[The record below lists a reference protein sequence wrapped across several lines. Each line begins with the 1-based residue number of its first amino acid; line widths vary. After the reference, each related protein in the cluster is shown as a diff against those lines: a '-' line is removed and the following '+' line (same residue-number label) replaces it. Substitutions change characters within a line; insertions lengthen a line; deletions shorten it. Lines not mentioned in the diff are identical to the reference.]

1 MEEHSIDA
9 DLHHASNVST
19 PDRSNSS
26 ADTLPNAN
34 SLQSRLDL
42 LLSVITE
49 ADDLPAQQARDD
61 ARPSSSASS
70 MVPHKTPLQA
80 FLHCKEDFPLYY
92 TQRKKTAVSSPPH
105 VQSLHTK
112 DHALVDGA
120 DTTPGTS
127 PGASQ
132 SARQRML
139 LVEMGIG
146 ASDHGEARIPKHDA
160 GLKAYNVHST

>member
-1 MEEHSIDA
+1 MELNMQTNKAAALHDGISNQPWKSI
-9 DLHHASNVST
+9 LLMRTSIT
-19 PDRSNSS
+19 PLIS

-132 SARQRML
+132 SARQR
-139 LVEMGIG
+139 VSDTPGTSTPRKKA
-146 ASDHGEARIPKHDA
+146 ASDR
-160 GLKAYNVHST
+160 STG